1 MSIPRQDAWTKEEDR
16 ILAETV
22 LQYIREGK
30 TQLEAFKK
38 VAETLSRTPAAC
50 GFRWNATIRKQY
62 VEDIQLAKQERKLA
76 NHTKSVGYSQG
87 STPDHETIDNAIM
100 LLQRLKLNSFEQ
112 GESELIKQLQEE
124 NKRLKKELLR
134 YEQAWK
140 EVHQLLDSIKKNAK
154 QDETNAPT

>member
-140 EVHQLLDSIKKNAK
+140 EVHQLWDSIKKNAK
-154 QDETNAPT
+154 QDETNSPT